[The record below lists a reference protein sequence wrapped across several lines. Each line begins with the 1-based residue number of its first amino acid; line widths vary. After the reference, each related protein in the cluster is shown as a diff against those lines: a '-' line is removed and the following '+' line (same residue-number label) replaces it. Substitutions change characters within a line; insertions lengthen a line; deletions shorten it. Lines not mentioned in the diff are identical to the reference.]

1 VRVLIRQPNRMFR
14 RLVLAAV
21 SLIATCTLP
30 ACTRSPD
37 SADPGLR
44 GHPASRPAYY
54 EVKHEGA
61 VYVLGN
67 LASYERAR
75 DEGKFPART
84 VRRNSAAGTPVY
96 IEADEYGMEHRLLSD
111 YNRRHGV
118 SKQ

>member
-1 VRVLIRQPNRMFR
+1 MTKRAMLRHT
-14 RLVLAAV
+14 LLALA
-21 SLIATCTLP
+21 LIATCTLP
-30 ACTRSPD
+30 SCTRPPN
-37 SADPGLR
+37 SADPAHR

-84 VRRNSAAGTPVY
+84 IKRNSAGGTPVY
-96 IEADEYGMEHRLLSD
+96 IEADDYGMEHRLLAD
-111 YNRRHGV
+111 YNRRHGL
-118 SKQ
+118 SR

>member
-1 VRVLIRQPNRMFR
+1 MRRHTVL
-14 RLVLAAV
+14 LVVAV
-21 SLIATCTLP
+21 FATCTLS

-37 SADPGLR
+37 RDDPAHR

-54 EVKHEGA
+54 EVKHEGS

-84 VRRNSAAGTPVY
+84 VKRNSAQGTPVY
-96 IEADEYGMEHRLLSD
+96 VEADDYGTEHRLMAE
-111 YNRRHGV
+111 YNRRHGL
-118 SKQ
+118 SQR

>member
-1 VRVLIRQPNRMFR
+1 MRRRPVLVVVA
-14 RLVLAAV
+14 LL
-21 SLIATCTLP
+21 ATCTLP

-37 SADPGLR
+37 REDPALR

-75 DEGKFPART
+75 DEGNFPART
-84 VRRNSAAGTPVY
+84 VKRNSAGGTPVY
-96 IEADEYGMEHRLLSD
+96 VEADDYGMEHRLMAEYS
-111 YNRRHGV
+111 RRHGL
-118 SKQ
+118 SGW

>member
-1 VRVLIRQPNRMFR
+1 MLR
-14 RLVLAAV
+14 RNLLAVVVA
-21 SLIATCTLP
+21 LATCIS

-37 SADPGLR
+37 REDPALR

-84 VRRNSAAGTPVY
+84 VKRNSAAGTPVY
-96 IEADEYGMEHRLLSD
+96 VEVDDYGMEHRLMAEYS
-111 YNRRHGV
+111 RRHGL
-118 SKQ
+118 SGW

>member
-1 VRVLIRQPNRMFR
+1 MLLRIVIT
-14 RLVLAAV
+14 LALAV
-21 SLIATCTLP
+21 FLP
-30 ACTRSPD
+30 SCTRAPN
-37 SADPGLR
+37 SADPARR

-84 VRRNSAAGTPVY
+84 IKRNSAGGTPVY
-96 IEADEYGMEHRLLSD
+96 IEADDHGMEHRLLAD
-111 YNRRHGV
+111 YNRRHGL
-118 SKQ
+118 SR